1 MYQFLSYLLEPVARQ
16 DLLPQEER
24 FRKLMVRMEV
34 YLLVCAGQQLHT
46 LNKDT
51 NGFQGK

>member
-1 MYQFLSYLLEPVARQ
+1 MYLFPSYLLEPVARQ
-16 DLLPQEER
+16 DLLMQEEH
-24 FRKLMVRMEV
+24 FRKLTVRMSA
-34 YLLVCAGQQLHT
+34 YLLACTGRQLHT